1 MEDFIQLVNKTNP
14 AAKIKV
20 KDGCMHI
27 KGNLDFW
34 YILDKITLPDNLRV
48 DGSMFFGYECSIDVL
63 PKGLEVKGSLAFL
76 WSNISKIPADLKVYS
91 LDLWGA
97 RVRKLPENMN
107 YFKGTLNLRATKIRK
122 LPANLTVGGNLDVS
136 FTSLEELPKNLKVG
150 NTLHISDCRL
160 LDNTIGL
167 KTKNLS
173 FEFSPIKSLPFA
185 LELRGSL
192 DLSNSKIEHLPDNM
206 RIGGD
211 LILRY
216 CENIKSLPKGL
227 YIGGRLDIKGSG
239 IKALPDDIF
248 IGNKEKK
255 KKSDFDEYDI
265 YPYKEKDIKV
275 LNEFRERISKES
287 NSKVLEKLHK
297 AFLQDYPK
305 NPCAYE
311 ELMSFYH
318 LSGKYEKVKAI
329 YKKACKKH
337 ITSSNMQY
345 LIGCS
350 HYKQKDYKISYH
362 YAYLSFNNSKFEE
375 QFAILLF
382 NSLYHLIKD
391 NTEEQYLESKKLFE
405 VMRDIERRCRKYMEK
420 SDDMEYYRE
429 LLKAM
434 KIDLL
439 ENKKLTKGYGVFR
452 FK

>member
-216 CENIKSLPKGL
+216 CENMRPTQSCL
-227 YIGGRLDIKGSG
+227 YMVGD
-239 IKALPDDIF
+239 
-248 IGNKEKK
+248 
-255 KKSDFDEYDI
+255 
-265 YPYKEKDIKV
+265 
-275 LNEFRERISKES
+275 
-287 NSKVLEKLHK
+287 
-297 AFLQDYPK
+297 
-305 NPCAYE
+305 
-311 ELMSFYH
+311 
-318 LSGKYEKVKAI
+318 
-329 YKKACKKH
+329 
-337 ITSSNMQY
+337 
-345 LIGCS
+345 
-350 HYKQKDYKISYH
+350 
-362 YAYLSFNNSKFEE
+362 
-375 QFAILLF
+375 
-382 NSLYHLIKD
+382 
-391 NTEEQYLESKKLFE
+391 
-405 VMRDIERRCRKYMEK
+405 
-420 SDDMEYYRE
+420 
-429 LLKAM
+429 
-434 KIDLL
+434 
-439 ENKKLTKGYGVFR
+439 
-452 FK
+452 